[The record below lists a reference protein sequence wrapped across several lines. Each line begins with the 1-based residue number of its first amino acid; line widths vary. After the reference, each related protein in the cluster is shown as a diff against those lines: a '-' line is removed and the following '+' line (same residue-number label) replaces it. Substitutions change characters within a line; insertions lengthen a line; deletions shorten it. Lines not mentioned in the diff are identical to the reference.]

1 MNNKKT
7 IIYLAP
13 LPPPYMGPS
22 IATQIILNSRFVN
35 EFNVLHIDT
44 ADKRSLN
51 NLARIDVTN
60 ILLALKHY
68 FLLFIKLVFHNAD
81 LVYIPVCQTSIGF
94 LRDVPFIGISK
105 LFRKKVVF
113 HLRGGY
119 FREFFD
125 SSNEIMKFIVRQT
138 LKRVDRM
145 IVLGDSLKTIFKGLI
160 PEEKLSVVPNG
171 LNILFNTRTNKNLAK
186 NPLKILF
193 LSNFIE
199 TKGYWDIL
207 YSIKKVIRSNKRIE
221 YVFAGSWRCE
231 KQKLEC
237 EDFVKKESI
246 GDYVE
251 FVGAVIGAEK
261 LRVLKEAE
269 IFVFPTYYPF
279 EGHPWVIVEAMAA
292 GLPIITTDQ
301 GCIKDSVIDG
311 ENGFIIPKKTP
322 DALAEKVNYLIKNPR
337 IRGEMGRKSRQF
349 YEANFTKEHFVQR
362 MIDAMNHTLH

>member
-7 IIYLAP
+7 IIFMAP

-22 IATQIILNSRFVN
+22 TATQIILNSRFVN
-35 EFNVLHIDT
+35 EFNLIHIDT
-44 ADKRSLN
+44 ADRRPLN
-51 NLARIDVTN
+51 NLARVDATN
-60 ILLALKHY
+60 IFLAFKHY

-105 LFRKKVVF
+105 LFSKKVVF

-119 FREFFD
+119 FRKFYD
-125 SSNEIMKFIVRQT
+125 SSNKVMKFIVKQT

-145 IVLGDSLKTIFKGLI
+145 IVLGDSLKAIFKGLI
-160 PEEKLSVVPNG
+160 PEEKLLVVPNG
-171 LNILFNTRTNKNLAK
+171 VNISFNTGTNKNPAK

-199 TKGYWDIL
+199 TKGYWDVL
-207 YSIKKVIRSNKRIE
+207 YSIKKVIRYNKRLK
-221 YVFAGSWRCE
+221 YVFAGFWVGDKDRIRCRDYIKRE
-231 KQKLEC
+231 NL
-237 EDFVKKESI
+237 

-251 FVGAVIGAEK
+251 FEGAVTGREK

-301 GCIKDSVIDG
+301 GCIKESIIDG
-311 ENGFIIPKKTP
+311 ENGFIILKKDP
-322 DALAEKVNYLIKNPR
+322 DALAEKVNYLIKNQR
-337 IRGEMGRKSRQF
+337 LREEMGRKSRQF